1 MEEIKINFSEYI
13 EIGKKIFPICRSITG
28 DGNRKT
34 LRTLQ
39 EKNPEIK
46 IHEISSGKKVF
57 DWKIPPEWNV
67 KEAYVKNP
75 DGKKIIDFKKNNL
88 HLINYSIPINKKIK
102 FNELINKIYSLEK
115 QPEAIPYIT
124 SYYKKDWGF
133 CVSENFKKKLLKK
146 YKNNKNYFYVK
157 INSKFNKKGSL
168 TYADCLIKG
177 KSNKEIL
184 ISTYIC
190 HPSMANNEL
199 SGPLLANAL
208 INFFK
213 KQNNELT
220 LRFIFVPEI
229 IGSIAYIYKNLKIL
243 KKNFVAGY
251 NLTCV
256 GDERNYSFLSSKNEN
271 SLTNKAAIKIL
282 NDLKINFK
290 KFSFLERASDEG
302 NYNSIGVDLDVAS
315 FMRSKYGEFIEYHTS
330 HDDFN
335 LVTKK
340 GLEGSFAVIKEIILS
355 IMKNKIPINIITC
368 EPQLGK
374 RGLHPTLGTKE
385 KKTAVRNILN
395 FLQFAD
401 GSKDLIDLSNILKL
415 SFEET
420 YKIYKIL
427 LDKRL
432 IKKN

>member
-34 LRTLQ
+34 LKILQ

-57 DWKIPPEWNV
+57 DWKIPPEWNI
-67 KEAYVKNP
+67 KEAYVKAP

-115 QPEAIPYIT
+115 QPSAIPYVT

-133 CVSENFKKKLLKK
+133 CVTENFKKKLLKK
-146 YKNNKNYFYVK
+146 YKNNQNYFYVK
-157 INSKFNKKGSL
+157 VNSKLNNKGSL

-256 GDERNYSFLSSKNEN
+256 GDERNYSFLCSKNEN

-330 HDDFN
+330 HDDFS

-340 GLEGSFAVIKEIILS
+340 GLEGSFAVIKKIILS
-355 IMKNKIPINIITC
+355 IMKNKIPKNIITC

-401 GSKDLIDLSNILKL
+401 GSRDLIDLSNILKL